1 MADDVSAGGYADALG
16 PGALEG
22 AKRLMTDAGKEM
34 LKEAPNATRY
44 VLRKVPGAPGFI
56 YDAATF
62 ATSKD
67 KLRTGL
73 GMAGG
78 GLGGMAGGA
87 IGGPVGAAL
96 GSAAGEAGTEW
107 VYDHRDELARKAAD
121 TAQWMKARTA
131 QAAGVLTHGF
141 DQGLPPYATPMR

>member
-1 MADDVSAGGYADALG
+1 
-16 PGALEG
+16 
-22 AKRLMTDAGKEM
+22 M
-34 LKEAPNATRY
+34 LKDAPRTARY
-44 VLRKVPGAPGFI
+44 VLRKIPGAPGFI
-56 YDAATF
+56 YDAATL

-67 KLRTGL
+67 RLRTGL
-73 GMAGG
+73 GIAGG
-78 GLGGMAGGA
+78 AAGAAAGGA

-131 QAAGVLTHGF
+131 QVAGGFAHGF
-141 DQGLPPYATPMR
+141 DQGLAPYVTPLR